1 MKALVGYLMGN
12 PLIALLPVSLL
23 QGHVSSTGWWQGVG
37 GFVFKCSV
45 LTVLPQI
52 PPRTSVPQAMCP
64 SHLPPDHHK
73 GYSVLP
79 PTAARSSPWP
89 QGMAEPLLGSQG
101 GPHVAPTPLSSLTP
115 PALLLLPPSG
125 LRVPPT
131 LLPSLSCSCFS
142 SSQDPPPCKPIKT

>member
-89 QGMAEPLLGSQG
+89 QGMAPMEHPRPCPALPHLPFCSCRPQDSGCPQHSCLLCPAHASLPAKIPLL
-101 GPHVAPTPLSSLTP
+101 ANLSRLNSNAMSDL
-115 PALLLLPPSG
+115 
-125 LRVPPT
+125 
-131 LLPSLSCSCFS
+131 
-142 SSQDPPPCKPIKT
+142 